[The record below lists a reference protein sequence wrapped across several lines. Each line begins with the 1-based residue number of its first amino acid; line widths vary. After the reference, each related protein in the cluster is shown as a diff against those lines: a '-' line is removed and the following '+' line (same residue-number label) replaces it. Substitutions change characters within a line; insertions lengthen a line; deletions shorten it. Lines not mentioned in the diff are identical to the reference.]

1 MSKCKRAIRGRPIVP
16 KLTIPDEGLG
26 PAMLALTPG
35 MRAFTYAKVFL
46 GLDSKDSAIAAGYS
60 NAGQSA
66 KSTGYYLAHREDV
79 QAAIREGCRQLM
91 TTEGPACV
99 RKLMKLRDT
108 AKDERVRLKAAE
120 ALLARCGLGP
130 VSESHVTV
138 EHTVSPAQVDREI
151 MQYAKELGLDE
162 ATARKLL
169 VDKNA
174 VIDGEFEEVPRELT
188 PEETAAQAER
198 EHKNKVRRDRAA
210 MTPEQRAA
218 MDKQRLERR
227 SAQLKAKRAAADA
240 ARNAQQIDL
249 EDLIDS
255 ASQPDTLEDLYA

>member
-1 MSKCKRAIRGRPIVP
+1 MLSLA
-16 KLTIPDEGLG
+16 
-26 PAMLALTPG
+26 PA
-35 MRAFTYAKVFL
+35 MRAFAYAKVFL

-60 NAGQSA
+60 NAGESA
-66 KSTGYYLAHREDV
+66 KKIGYSLAHREDV

-99 RKLMKLRDT
+99 RRLMKLRDS
-108 AKDERVRLKAAE
+108 AKDERVQLKAAE

-174 VIDGEFEEVPRELT
+174 IIDGEFEEVPRELT
-188 PEETAAQAER
+188 PEETAAKAER
-198 EHKNKVRRDRAA
+198 DHENELRRNRRA

-218 MDKQRLERR
+218 HDKQRREER

-240 ARNAQQIDL
+240 ARNAQQTNI
-249 EDLIDS
+249 EDFIDS